1 MKEATRA
8 PRLTSGGAVF
18 VNLLKIRYAYRM
30 DEDDFERLEKL
41 VEENNRILKRIQGW
55 MRMSRLLSGLYWLV
69 IIGAGFG
76 AFYYVQP
83 LLAPF
88 VETGK
93 GVFENIK
100 EVQEGLNKSALDI
113 PGVFEKIQGQ

>member
-1 MKEATRA
+1 M
-8 PRLTSGGAVF
+8 GVVHF

-55 MRMSRLLSGLYWLV
+55 MRMSRLLNGLYWLV

-76 AFYYVQP
+76 AFYYVHP
-83 LLAPF
+83 FIAPF

-113 PGVFEKIQGQ
+113 PSVFEKIQGQ